1 MWLIL
6 EDINEELFPVFK
18 DKNKKLS
25 FKIIE
30 EDKNHGLPPS
40 SWSSR
45 ALLAHAHT
53 SVDGWSIHLVDSPW

>member
-30 EDKNHGLPPS
+30 EDKNHGLPHRHGH
-40 SWSSR
+40 R
-45 ALLAHAHT
+45 APYWPMPTQA
-53 SVDGWSIHLVDSPW
+53 SMDGAFI